1 MTETIHIDREGEL
14 YRILIEAHLEPDKVS
29 RIHRLVEDD
38 AGDARITLGE
48 RRRLRRLTAR
58 GLVTPAT
65 MRLIITV
72 LAA

>member
-1 MTETIHIDREGEL
+1 MTETVHIDREGTL
-14 YRILIEAHLEPDKVS
+14 YRILIEAHLERDKVA

-38 AGDARITLGE
+38 AGDASITLGE

-58 GLVTPAT
+58 GLVTAAT
-65 MRLIITV
+65 MRSIVQV